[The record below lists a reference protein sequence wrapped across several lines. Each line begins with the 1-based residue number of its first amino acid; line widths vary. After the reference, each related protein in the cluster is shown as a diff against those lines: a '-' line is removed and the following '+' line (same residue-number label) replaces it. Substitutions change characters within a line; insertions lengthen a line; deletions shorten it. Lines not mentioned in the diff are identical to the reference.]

1 MHLKLLRL
9 NKPIPAT
16 MGATLIPHISK
27 IIIIAITIIMYLREF
42 DIQLS
47 KDNGA
52 IFLLLIKEFISGFN
66 KIKKIKNNYY
76 K

>member
-1 MHLKLLRL
+1 
-9 NKPIPAT
+9 
-16 MGATLIPHISK
+16 
-27 IIIIAITIIMYLREF
+27 MYLREF

-66 KIKKIKNNYY
+66 KIKKIQKIIIINNVLFSLII
-76 K
+76 